1 MADKIIDPAPVI
13 KRLANRCLAV
23 KGMECT
29 ILGEVIDMLRD
40 EPAVDAVEVVHGR
53 WIHCQGKSNLW
64 YCSECGEKI
73 LYNPTRRTYNIEKRP
88 VHEVN
93 KYCRG
98 CGAIMDGGNDDGICK
113 ES

>member
-1 MADKIIDPAPVI
+1 MASE
-13 KRLANRCLAV
+13 KRLIDANAMREDWLENGENEHVYDTNAV
-23 KGMECT
+23 
-29 ILGEVIDMLRD
+29 LDSIDAQ
-40 EPAVDAVEVVHGR
+40 PTVDAVEVVHGR
-53 WIHCQGKSNLW
+53 WIHCSGKSNLW

-98 CGAIMDGGNDDGICK
+98 CGAIMNGGNADGICK
-113 ES
+113 ED